1 MDAPAIPT
9 LTLPVRNWRIE
20 NMKKLALATAVSLTA
35 STAFAGG
42 MAEPVME
49 PAPVVEKSSSSSGW
63 VVPVILLLV
72 VAAAVA
78 SN

>member
-1 MDAPAIPT
+1 
-9 LTLPVRNWRIE
+9 
-20 NMKKLALATAVSLTA
+20 MKKIALAAAITLTA

-42 MAEPVME
+42 MNQPVVE
-49 PAPVVEKSSSSSGW
+49 PAPVVDTTTTTSSSNGGL
-63 VVPVILLLV
+63 VVPLLLLLV

>member
-1 MDAPAIPT
+1 
-9 LTLPVRNWRIE
+9 
-20 NMKKLALATAVSLTA
+20 MKKLALAAAVSLAA

-49 PAPVVEKSSSSSGW
+49 PEVVVEKSSTSGG
-63 VVPVILLLV
+63 VLVPLLLLLV